1 MIVLRFLGAII
12 IAIFTIFV
20 ALLFRGID
28 RKVAARLQGR
38 FGPPILQPFWD
49 VVKLMGKENTVPK
62 NAVRWLFNGAPII
75 GLVTAI
81 TVLFYI
87 PYGSW
92 GPVFGPYGDVILVLY
107 LLTIP
112 ALSMVIGGFASG
124 SPYATVGAQR
134 EMVMMMSYE
143 FPLALSII
151 GIGWGISTFY
161 TKGAIFTLGTIVSN
175 PLWGHLGPLGVSGL
189 FLLLVT
195 MFSVVP
201 AELSKIPFD
210 APEAETEIAE
220 GVLVEYSGRNL
231 AVFYLTD
238 ALKAFIVAS
247 LVVVLFFPYG
257 LGVGG
262 FIGQIL
268 DFLFFFVKV
277 LVVMLINVT
286 LVRVAFSRLKID
298 QVSYGYLVLISF
310 IGLIGILLIYLD
322 KIAG

>member
-1 MIVLRFLGAII
+1 MILLRFLGAIL
-12 IAIFTIFV
+12 IAILTIFIS
-20 ALLFRGID
+20 LLYRGID
-28 RKVAARLQGR
+28 RKIAARLQGR
-38 FGPPILQPFWD
+38 FGPPIIQPFWD
-49 VVKLMGKENTVPK
+49 VIKLMGKENIVPK
-62 NAVRWLFNGAPII
+62 NAVKWLFNGAPLV

-87 PYGSW
+87 PYGPL
-92 GPVFGPYGDVILVLY
+92 GPVFGPYGDMILILY

-143 FPLALSII
+143 FPLALSVI

-161 TKGAIFTLGTIVSN
+161 TQGGVFSLGVIGSN
-175 PLWGHLGPLGVSGL
+175 PLWNHVGPVGFIGL

-195 MFSVVP
+195 MLSVAP

-238 ALKAFIVAS
+238 ALKSFIIAS
-247 LVVVLFFPYG
+247 LIVILFFPYG
-257 LGVGG
+257 LGIGG
-262 FIGQIL
+262 FFGGIL

-277 LVVMLINVT
+277 LIVMVLNIT
-286 LVRVAFSRLKID
+286 FVRVAISRLKID
-298 QVSYGYLVLISF
+298 QVSYGYLMIISF
-310 IGLIGILLIYLD
+310 IGVVGILFIYLD
-322 KIAG
+322 KVFV

>member
-1 MIVLRFLGAII
+1 MIILRFLAAFV
-12 IAIFTIFV
+12 IAFFTIFI
-20 ALLFRGID
+20 ALLARGID
-28 RKVAARLQGR
+28 RKIAARLQGR
-38 FGPPILQPFWD
+38 FGPPVLQPFWD
-49 VVKLMGKENTVPK
+49 VIKLMGKENIVPK
-62 NAVRWLFNGAPII
+62 NAVKWLFNGAPLV
-75 GLVTAI
+75 GLVTVI

-87 PYGSW
+87 PYGPL
-92 GPVFGPYGDVILVLY
+92 GPVFGPYGDVILILY

-161 TKGAIFTLGTIVSN
+161 TKGALFSLSVISQN
-175 PLWGHLGPLGVSGL
+175 PLWEHLGPLGIAGL
-189 FLLLVT
+189 FLLLAT
-195 MFSVVP
+195 MFAVVP

-231 AVFYLTD
+231 AAFYLTD
-238 ALKAFIVAS
+238 ALKAFVISA
-247 LVVVLFFPYG
+247 LVVILFFPYG

-262 FIGQIL
+262 FLGWIL
-268 DFLFFFVKV
+268 DFIFFFVKV
-277 LVVMLINVT
+277 LAVMIINIT

-298 QVSYGYLVLISF
+298 QISYGYLVLISF
-310 IGLIGILLIYLD
+310 VGLVGIFLIYID
-322 KIAG
+322 KVVG

>member
-1 MIVLRFLGAII
+1 MIVLRFLGAFI
-12 IAIFTIFV
+12 IAFFTIFV
-20 ALLFRGID
+20 ALLGRGVD
-28 RKVAARLQGR
+28 RKIAARLQGR
-38 FGPPILQPFWD
+38 FGPPVLQPFWD
-49 VVKLMGKENTVPK
+49 VIKLMGKENIVPR
-62 NAVRWLFNGAPII
+62 NAVKWLFNGAPLV
-75 GLVTAI
+75 GLVAAI

-87 PYGSW
+87 PYGPL
-92 GPVFGPYGDVILVLY
+92 GAAFGPYGDIILILY

-112 ALSMVIGGFASG
+112 ALAMVLGGFASG
-124 SPYATVGAQR
+124 SPYATLGAQR

-143 FPLALSII
+143 FPLALSVI

-161 TKGAIFTLGTIVSN
+161 TNGPVFALGVISQN
-175 PLWGHLGPLGVSGL
+175 PLWGHLGPLGIAGL

-195 MFSVVP
+195 MFAVVP

-231 AVFYLTD
+231 AAFYITD
-238 ALKAFIVAS
+238 ALKAFIIAA
-247 LVVVLFFPYG
+247 LVVILFFPYG

-262 FIGQIL
+262 FIGWIL

-277 LVVMLINVT
+277 LVVMTINVT
-286 LVRVAFSRLKID
+286 LVRVAFSRFKID

-310 IGLIGILLIYLD
+310 IGLIGILLIYIDRLV
-322 KIAG
+322 G